1 MRPRKG
7 ESAVRNV
14 DSEKSET
21 MGGSWG
27 RCRHKHNVRGAKIT
41 IQRKTSII
49 NKSTGKQS
57 NFRENSMGIGR
68 FHTKLVGYRGNKR
81 DHNSNTT
88 SFFYSLH
95 ETEKEWEKTSHNRSF
110 GIEQNA
116 LLPKLQNG
124 DSCSNIKHDHRRV
137 MGLFNRHQGR
147 LLPCP
152 DKLGISQ
159 IPGLQ
164 SQEPGVRFPV
174 SAVWS
179 VSGSLGLHKG
189 DQASKEETSLI
200 GSDNFQLHRRLHPV
214 CEVAGRI
221 IESSRS
227 SLETTTGIGLQH
239 QLGEIQPSTFPE
251 CRISRSR
258 LGSAGSDSI
267 RSFGEKAGNCQALLD
282 GSKQGL
288 YDSQGN
294 GVSGGENE
302 LRIGLHPARED
313 ALTSSSGLD
322 ESAIFSFFQGS
333 TSPIGCTIQE
343 TPDALV
349 GLGVPGE
356 SGIVEA
362 GSSKSNA
369 DDGCVVRRLVR
380 GSASPQDGGFLESG
394 HDTSLHELE
403 GVDGGVH
410 VPAELQVYVGGE
422 KHPSALGQHNNSQL
436 SEEAGH
442 GSGASATFP
451 INGDSGVLQ
460 GELHHTRSGSHKW
473 GDECPGR
480 PGIQGVTGP
489 RGMVFG
495 HSVVQVD
502 TERNAQVANRP
513 VRDSIEC
520 AASNVHVPLSRP
532 ESRSVRRVK
541 SRLEQVELH
550 ISVPS
555 NSSSSTS
562 SGETARLCR
571 FGNTSGSSLGDSRL
585 VSLTV
590 DEVQNETF
598 SSTQRSFAQ
607 STDFEGF
614 GTHGE
619 RDETILEPSRLGA
632 IKQGLGEGCSQD
644 TLDIVD
650 SAHRDSTVRQYQAI
664 WSKFLEYVD
673 NNNISHDTINL
684 DIVMNFL
691 SHQFLHLN
699 RQYRTIAAY
708 KCALEI
714 PLKANFGIEFNRFD
728 FHLFM
733 RGVFNHRPPQK
744 SRPLPDWSLN
754 TLLHFINSDI
764 FEPLGNKPLEFL
776 EKKLLC
782 LILLATGRRI
792 SEVGG
797 LSMKHTP
804 FNQGKSLQLFWI
816 KTFKPKHF
824 TAKFAPKHPIID
836 YIDSDVEEELKLC
849 PARAFNM
856 YVHKINNGSR
866 HSVNSPLWLRD
877 ILELTALFK
886 TIVADSVR
894 FANVRNEDSV
904 GPHQMRKFAASYSA
918 LLLDADP
925 ALERRLF
932 DRMGCSS
939 MNVLRKHYIKEV
951 PPLNFKC
958 VLPIGT
964 FSPSN

>member
-1 MRPRKG
+1 MHPRKG

-14 DSEKSET
+14 DSGISET

-27 RCRHKHNVRGAKIT
+27 RCRNKYNDRGSKIT
-41 IQRKTSII
+41 VQRKTSFI
-49 NKSTGKQS
+49 NKSTCKQS
-57 NFRENSMGIGR
+57 NFRENSRGLTR
-68 FHTKLVGYRGNKR
+68 VHSKVVGYRGNKR
-81 DHNSNTT
+81 DHKANTT

-110 GIEQNA
+110 GTKQNA
-116 LLPKLQNG
+116 LFSEFQNG
-124 DSCSNIKHDHRRV
+124 DGCSNFKHDNRGV
-137 MGLFNRHQGR
+137 VGVFNRHQRR
-147 LLPCP
+147 LLSCP

-164 SQEPGVRFPV
+164 SQEQGVRIPV
-174 SAVWS
+174 SSVWS
-179 VSGSLGLHKG
+179 VPSSLGLHKG
-189 DQASKEETSLI
+189 DQASKEETALI
-200 GSDNFQLHRRLHPV
+200 GSDNFQFHRRLHPV
-214 CEVAGRI
+214 CEVAGGVKKSNRN
-221 IESSRS
+221 
-227 SLETTTGIGLQH
+227 SLATTSEIGIQH
-239 QLGEIQPSTFPE
+239 QLGEIQPSTFTE

-258 LGSAGSDSI
+258 LGSTGSDSV
-267 RSFGEKAGNCQALLD
+267 RSFGEKAGDCQALLD
-282 GSKQGL
+282 GSKRGV

-294 GVSGGENE
+294 RVSGGEDE
-302 LRIGLHPARED
+302 LRIGLHPTRED

-322 ESAIFSFFQGS
+322 ESANISFFQGS
-333 TSPIGCTIQE
+333 LSPIGCTIQE

-349 GLGVPGE
+349 GLGVSGE
-356 SGIVEA
+356 SGVTEA
-362 GSSKSNA
+362 GSSKSNPN
-369 DDGCVVRRLVR
+369 DRCVVRRLVR
-380 GSASPQDGGFLESG
+380 GSTSPQDGGFLESG
-394 HDTSLHELE
+394 LDSSFHELE
-403 GVDGGVH
+403 GINGGVH
-410 VPAELQVYVGGE
+410 VPAELQISFEGE
-422 KHPSALGQHNNSQL
+422 KHPSALRQHNNSQL

-442 GSGASATFP
+442 SSGANATFP
-451 INGDSGVLQ
+451 VYGDSGVLQ
-460 GELHHTRSGSHKW
+460 GELHHNRSSSHKW
-473 GDECPGR
+473 GDECLGG
-480 PGIQGVTGP
+480 PGIQGVAGSG
-489 RGMVFG
+489 GMVLG
-495 HSVVQVD
+495 QTVVQVD
-502 TERNAQVANRP
+502 RERDAQVANRP
-513 VRDSIEC
+513 VRDSFKRS
-520 AASNVHVPLSRP
+520 ASKVHVPLSRP
-532 ESRSVRRVK
+532 ESSRVRRVM

-550 ISVPS
+550 ISVPT

-562 SGETARLCR
+562 SGETSGLCR
-571 FGNTSGSSLGDSRL
+571 FGSTSGSFLGDTRV
-585 VSLTV
+585 VSLND

-598 SSTQRSFAQ
+598 SAAQRTFSQ
-607 STDFEGF
+607 SVDFEGF
-614 GTHGE
+614 GVHGE
-619 RDETILEPSRLGA
+619 RDQTILEPTRLGA
-632 IKQGLGEGCSQD
+632 IKQGMGEGCSRD

-673 NNNISHDTINL
+673 YNNISHDAINL
-684 DIVMNFL
+684 DVVMNFL
-691 SHQFLHLN
+691 SHQFLHLK

-714 PLKANFGIEFNRFD
+714 PLKANFGIEFNRFEL
-728 FHLFM
+728 HLFM

-754 TLLHFINSDI
+754 TLLNYINSDI
-764 FEPLGNKPLEFL
+764 FEPLGNKALEFL

-816 KTFKPKHF
+816 KNFKPKHY
-824 TAKFAPKHPIID
+824 TAKFVPNHPIID
-836 YIDSDVEEELKLC
+836 YIDSDAEEDLKLC

-866 HSVNSPLWLRD
+866 HSVNSPLWMRD
-877 ILELTALFK
+877 ILELTALFRN
-886 TIVADSVR
+886 IVADSVR

-932 DRMGCSS
+932 GRMGCSS